1 MKAGKAFLAVFAL
14 LATVA
19 AAVPSGTVASASSQQ
34 APVKAL
40 AFVSADEE
48 DPKKYPVTKVITLL
62 RDMQAQ
68 LEKEADSDEDLYNK
82 LMCWCETNDKEK
94 TQAIQDAETKIGQ
107 LTTTIET
114 TAADSAR
121 LKQEIT
127 NHEQDLAKSK
137 ESLDQGTAIR
147 AKQLSEFSAEEK
159 DMLQSIKALEDALIV
174 LSRHHQT
181 SLLDQGLL
189 ETVKYQLQRHH
200 NILKGTI
207 TPRQRRL
214 VLAFGQQASL
224 RQQYVPQSGEIFGIL
239 RQMKETFESNLAE
252 TQQDESSNR
261 KSYEEL
267 KSAKEAEI
275 AATTES
281 IEKKRTHL
289 AQADET
295 NAQAKQEIEDL
306 RKALSADERFI
317 MEVKLHCQ
325 TTRGEYERRTK
336 MRQEE
341 LQAVAEAVKIL
352 SDDQARDTFSRVM
365 NPASLLQRRQRRGSD
380 NRRDQA
386 SSVLAAAGVKAG
398 SARLSALASAAR
410 LDPMTRV
417 KAAIDQLVTELLQEK
432 KEESTKRD
440 SCIDREH
447 ENEKITEGYQ
457 REKSDLESKIEGL
470 KLTISDSAGEL
481 ETLTKDIS
489 GIQSEIKMKGE
500 DRETKNK
507 EFQSMVTDQ
516 REMQTLLAKAVE
528 VLKRVYSTKEV
539 HSDAAA
545 AGAASAAAASMA
557 QVSRGTQTQTQQPA
571 IPAGFGAYG
580 SNRGSGGVLAML
592 EKIMSDAKALETEA
606 IRDEQEEQSSYER
619 FVKDMNASVKA
630 KQDQIVNLN
639 SVKSDSKQALISAE
653 EDLKAKVNE
662 LETLAST
669 ASAIKMDCDFLVRN
683 FDLRQ
688 EARDQ
693 EVEALREAK
702 AILSGMRTER

>member
-1 MKAGKAFLAVFAL
+1 
-14 LATVA
+14 
-19 AAVPSGTVASASSQQ
+19 
-34 APVKAL
+34 
-40 AFVSADEE
+40 
-48 DPKKYPVTKVITLL
+48 
-62 RDMQAQ
+62 
-68 LEKEADSDEDLYNK
+68 
-82 LMCWCETNDKEK
+82 
-94 TQAIQDAETKIGQ
+94 
-107 LTTTIET
+107 
-114 TAADSAR
+114 
-121 LKQEIT
+121 
-127 NHEQDLAKSK
+127 
-137 ESLDQGTAIR
+137 
-147 AKQLSEFSAEEK
+147 
-159 DMLQSIKALEDALIV
+159 
-174 LSRHHQT
+174 
-181 SLLDQGLL
+181 
-189 ETVKYQLQRHH
+189 
-200 NILKGTI
+200 
-207 TPRQRRL
+207 
-214 VLAFGQQASL
+214 
-224 RQQYVPQSGEIFGIL
+224 
-239 RQMKETFESNLAE
+239 
-252 TQQDESSNR
+252 
-261 KSYEEL
+261 
-267 KSAKEAEI
+267 
-275 AATTES
+275 
-281 IEKKRTHL
+281 
-289 AQADET
+289 
-295 NAQAKQEIEDL
+295 
-306 RKALSADERFI
+306 
-317 MEVKLHCQ
+317 
-325 TTRGEYERRTK
+325 

-693 EVEALREAK
+693 EVEALRQAK
-702 AILSGMRTER
+702 AILSGANFGDDA